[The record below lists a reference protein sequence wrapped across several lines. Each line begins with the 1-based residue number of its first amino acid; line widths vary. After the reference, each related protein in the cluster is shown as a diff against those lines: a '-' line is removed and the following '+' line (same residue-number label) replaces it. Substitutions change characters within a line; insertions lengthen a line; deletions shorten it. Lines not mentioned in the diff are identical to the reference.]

1 MSPHTTTRVLLL
13 LDRCEENSGREWKV
27 VSRLTAQITKMLG
40 RVDQEF
46 VDISAMALSVAISWP
61 PSN

>member
-1 MSPHTTTRVLLL
+1 MRRLEYFCCWTAVRRIV
-13 LDRCEENSGREWKV
+13 DMGAKV
-27 VSRLTAQITKMLG
+27 ILRLTAQITKMLG

-46 VDISAMALSVAISWP
+46 VDISAMALSAAISWP